1 MLMQISRH
9 CVPHAMRNFLKA
21 DSLPAHKERR
31 LVAHPPQ
38 KLYELVSDIE
48 SYPQFLPWVTGVRVR
63 SRGTAGDNQVIIADV
78 LISYKMFRETF
89 RSSVTLNP
97 EHRTI
102 DVEYVNG
109 PFKHLDNHWRF
120 EPTTEG
126 TEVDFAVD
134 FEFRS
139 RMMERMITG
148 MFDKAVHK
156 IVTAF
161 FDRADELYGD
171 TEE

>member
-1 MLMQISRH
+1 MPMRISNP
-9 CVPHAMRNFLKA
+9 CVQRVKRNFPKA
-21 DSLPAHKERR
+21 DTLPAHKESR

-63 SRGTAGDNQVIIADV
+63 SRGTAGDNEVIIADV

-102 DVEYVNG
+102 DVAYVNG

-120 EPTTEG
+120 EPTDAG
-126 TEVDFAVD
+126 TDVDFAVD
-134 FEFRS
+134 FEFKS

-148 MFDKAVHK
+148 LFDRAVHK

-161 FDRADELYGD
+161 FDRADELYGEAD
-171 TEE
+171 E

>member
-1 MLMQISRH
+1 MQMQISRH
-9 CVPHAMRNFLKA
+9 CVPREKRNFPKA

-63 SRGTAGDNQVIIADV
+63 SRGNAGENQVIIADV

-97 EHRTI
+97 EYRTI

-120 EPTTEG
+120 EPTVEG

-139 RMMERMITG
+139 RMMEKMITG

-161 FDRADELYGD
+161 FDRADELYADPEG
-171 TEE
+171 

>member
-1 MLMQISRH
+1 
-9 CVPHAMRNFLKA
+9 VPREKRNFPKA

-63 SRGTAGDNQVIIADV
+63 SRGNAGENQVIIADV

-120 EPTTEG
+120 EPTAEG

-139 RMMERMITG
+139 RMMEKMITG

-161 FDRADELYGD
+161 FDRADELYADPEG
-171 TEE
+171 

>member
-1 MLMQISRH
+1 MRTRTSPR
-9 CVPHAMRNFLKA
+9 CGRREKRNFPKA

-38 KLYELVSDIE
+38 KLYDLVSDIE
-48 SYPQFLPWVTGVRVR
+48 SYPQFLPWVMGVRVR
-63 SRGTAGDNQVIIADV
+63 SRGTAGDNQVIVADV

-102 DVEYVNG
+102 DVDYVNG

-120 EPTTEG
+120 KPTPEG

-139 RMMERMITG
+139 RVMEKMVTG

-161 FDRADELYGD
+161 FERADELYGD
-171 TEE
+171 QQA

>member
-9 CVPHAMRNFLKA
+9 CVPREKRNFPKA

-63 SRGTAGDNQVIIADV
+63 SRGNAGENQVIIADV

-120 EPTTEG
+120 EPTAGG

-139 RMMERMITG
+139 RMMEKMITG

-161 FDRADELYGD
+161 FDRADELYADPEG
-171 TEE
+171 

>member
-1 MLMQISRH
+1 MRMQISKPCALR
-9 CVPHAMRNFLKA
+9 VKRTFPKA
-21 DSLPAHKERR
+21 DPLPAHKESR

-63 SRGTAGDNQVIIADV
+63 SRGVAGDNEVIVADV

-97 EHRTI
+97 DHRTI
-102 DVEYVNG
+102 DVAYVNG

-120 EPTTEG
+120 EPTDDG

-148 MFDKAVHK
+148 MFDRAVHK

-171 TEE
+171 PDA

>member
-1 MLMQISRH
+1 MQISRH
-9 CVPHAMRNFLKA
+9 CVPHATRNFQKA
-21 DSLPAHKERR
+21 ESLPAHKERR

-38 KLYELVSDIE
+38 KLFELVSDIE

-120 EPTTEG
+120 EPTAEG

>member
-1 MLMQISRH
+1 MQTQISRH
-9 CVPHAMRNFLKA
+9 CAQRVKRNFPKA
-21 DSLPAHKERR
+21 ETLPAHKESR

-63 SRGTAGDNQVIIADV
+63 SRGTAGENEVIVADV

-97 EHRTI
+97 QSRTI
-102 DVEYVNG
+102 DVAYVNG

-120 EPTTEG
+120 EPTGEG
-126 TEVDFAVD
+126 TKVDFAVD

-148 MFDKAVHK
+148 MFDRAVHK

-171 TEE
+171 PDA